1 MRDPVDKLIE
11 WLSSQT
17 QRPGSVDVS
26 LELELGHMNG
36 DGTITPCARTAINA
50 TTEGELGEL
59 AARHYQQACEH
70 AEAFPTAQTYQLAI
84 RELDAERPPVVR
96 ATTLFRV
103 AASTPIGAL
112 SPTEPPSLIG
122 VTAQLM
128 RHLEASNRVNQ
139 ALLTTTLT
147 SMARELERKDRRL
160 AELEAS
166 RSQSLDVLEAIATRV
181 HEREI
186 DRTRLERG
194 EARKDEA
201 LRSLKLIGPPIVA
214 AVANKL
220 GLPASVAG
228 NAHVEG
234 LTQWLKSLTR
244 EQLAAILASGTP
256 AQQAAVLAA
265 YKALALADEPGF
277 DDLGRDD
284 S

>member
-1 MRDPVDKLIE
+1 
-11 WLSSQT
+11 
-17 QRPGSVDVS
+17 
-26 LELELGHMNG
+26 MNG
-36 DGTITPCARTAINA
+36 DGTITPCARMAINA

-59 AARHYQQACEH
+59 AARNYQQACEH
-70 AEAFPTAQTYQLAI
+70 AEAFPTPQTYQLAI

-128 RHLEASNRVNQ
+128 RHLEAANRTNQ
-139 ALLTTTLT
+139 ALLTASLTT
-147 SMARELERKDRRL
+147 MARELDRKDRRL
-160 AELEAS
+160 AELEGA
-166 RSQSLDVLEAIATRV
+166 RSASLDTLEAIATRV

-186 DRTRLERG
+186 DRAQLERG

-214 AVANKL
+214 AIAGKL
-220 GLPASVAG
+220 GLPANVAG
-228 NAHVEG
+228 SAHHEG
-234 LTQWLKSLTR
+234 LVQWLKSLTR

-256 AQQAAVLAA
+256 AQQAAVLGA

-277 DDLGRDD
+277 DDLGRGEA
-284 S
+284 